1 MNILGFFQRLGRAL
15 QLPIAVLPVAALLG
29 ALFLVWV
36 DVAAR
41 TWLAPQDLP
50 IGIVTAAIGGAFF
63 VALLRR
69 R

>member
-1 MNILGFFQRLGRAL
+1 MGAEHRRL
-15 QLPIAVLPVAALLG
+15 LPVAALLG

-41 TWLAPQDLP
+41 TLVAPEDLP
-50 IGIVTAAIGGAFF
+50 IGIATAAIGGLFF
-63 VALLRR
+63 VGLLRR